1 MNNLQRYEINQ
12 YGTHYLIDNF
22 LFHLYILTLFNSLG
36 RFHNKLITNK
46 IDAKNGIQK
55 NINQNF
61 CALSQSRGGGGNV
74 TLHCDCNQPDILS
87 INLKFQ
93 KS

>member
-22 LFHLYILTLFNSLG
+22 LFHLYILTLFNFLG

-46 IDAKNGIQK
+46 IDAKKRYPKKISIK
-55 NINQNF
+55 IF
-61 CALSQSRGGGGNV
+61 VHYRSREGVAG
-74 TLHCDCNQPDILS
+74 T
-87 INLKFQ
+87 
-93 KS
+93 

>member
-22 LFHLYILTLFNSLG
+22 LLHFYALTLFNSLE

-55 NINQNF
+55 KYQSKFLCIIAVERGWRERNF
-61 CALSQSRGGGGNV
+61 AL
-74 TLHCDCNQPDILS
+74 
-87 INLKFQ
+87 
-93 KS
+93 